1 MLIWNAVGNDGS
13 YLPQYNEDGK
23 ENKYTDIDRD
33 TLERFVLTDAQTG
46 KAKLVLN
53 LDSEKKLIF
62 RRRTAKSVDNEIK
75 EVVYILGWQQN
86 IAGHNVQA
94 IAFYFESTGH
104 IEMTDGF
111 TKDHRWFYPVTFL
124 PEEEI

>member
-1 MLIWNAVGNDGS
+1 MLVWNAVSSDGS
-13 YLPQYNEDGK
+13 CFSQYNEDGS
-23 ENKYTDIDRD
+23 ENKYIDIDREN
-33 TLERFVLTDAQTG
+33 LERFVLVDSETG
-46 KAKLVLN
+46 KVKLVLN

-62 RRRTAKSVDNEIK
+62 RRRTAKSLDNEIK
-75 EVVYILGWQQN
+75 EVVYILGWQQD